1 MRTTSSSLVSLAR
14 TSARVGMLACALALV
29 QASAALPAAA
39 QETTVTSPANLVYA
53 ATDLNLRKGPG
64 QGDAIFATIPYGATL
79 ERREG
84 GLVNDYIPVRY
95 EGIDGW
101 VFALG
106 VVATP
111 ESLPAIDPADAT
123 TDDSLVAYE
132 ALPQRVTISPLM
144 LRTEPSLDA
153 EPLAGM
159 PEGSIVYLTQ
169 EGYENGY
176 ITVDYG
182 GLRGWAYADF
192 LAEPDE

>member
-1 MRTTSSSLVSLAR
+1 MLTPLAFATRAAIRTTLVAS
-14 TSARVGMLACALALV
+14 ALALS
-29 QASAALPAAA
+29 QIASPAPTSA
-39 QETTVTSPANLVYA
+39 QETVSVAPANLVYA

-64 QGDAIFATIPYGATL
+64 ESDVVYTTIPYGAEL

-111 ESLPAIDPADAT
+111 QALPAPAPDDAT
-123 TDDSLVAYE
+123 GDGSFVAFDSSLE
-132 ALPQRVTISPLM
+132 RVTISPLL
-144 LRTEPSLDA
+144 LRTAPSLDA
-153 EPLAGM
+153 ETLTGM
-159 PEGSIVYLTQ
+159 PEGSVVYLTQ

-182 GLRGWAYADF
+182 GLQGWAYADL
-192 LAEPDE
+192 LAAPSA

>member
-1 MRTTSSSLVSLAR
+1 MHPPRASAVRFAARAALLA
-14 TSARVGMLACALALV
+14 SALAFS
-29 QASAALPAAA
+29 QIASLTPTNA
-39 QETTVTSPANLVYA
+39 QETTTAAPANLVYA
-53 ATDLNLRKGPG
+53 ANDLNLRKGPG
-64 QGDAIFATIPYGATL
+64 EGDVIFTTIPFGAEL

-111 ESLPAIDPADAT
+111 QDLPAAAPDEGTGDESFVAFDG
-123 TDDSLVAYE
+123 SLE
-132 ALPQRVTISPLM
+132 RVTISPLM
-144 LRTEPSLDA
+144 LRAEPSLDA
-153 EPLAGM
+153 ETLTGM
-159 PEGSIVYLTQ
+159 PEGSVVYLTQ

-182 GLRGWAYADF
+182 GLQGWAYADF
-192 LAEPDE
+192 LAEPGT

>member
-1 MRTTSSSLVSLAR
+1 MRTPVTSIGSAAARAALLASALAFSQAASLAP
-14 TSARVGMLACALALV
+14 TS
-29 QASAALPAAA
+29 A
-39 QETTVTSPANLVYA
+39 QETVNVMPANLVYA

-64 QGDAIFATIPYGATL
+64 ETDVIFATIPYGTEL

-95 EGIDGW
+95 DGIDGW

-111 ESLPAIDPADAT
+111 QALPAPAPREDT
-123 TDDSLVAYE
+123 GDDSFVAFDSSLE
-132 ALPQRVTISPLM
+132 RITISSLL
-144 LRTEPSLDA
+144 LRSAPSLDA
-153 EPLAGM
+153 ETLVGM
-159 PEGSIVYLTQ
+159 PEGSVVYLTQ

-182 GLRGWAYADF
+182 GLQGWAYADL
-192 LAEPDE
+192 LAEPSA

>member
-1 MRTTSSSLVSLAR
+1 MRPSRASVVRIAARTTLL
-14 TSARVGMLACALALV
+14 
-29 QASAALPAAA
+29 ASALTFAQLASTLPSTA
-39 QETTVTSPANLVYA
+39 QETVTGAPANLVYA

-64 QGDAIFATIPYGATL
+64 ESDVLFTTIPYGAEL

-111 ESLPAIDPADAT
+111 QSLPAPAPDAASG
-123 TDDSLVAYE
+123 DDSFVAFDSDLE
-132 ALPQRVTISPLM
+132 RVTISPLL
-144 LRTEPSLDA
+144 LRAAPSLDA
-153 EPLAGM
+153 ETLTGM
-159 PEGSIVYLTQ
+159 PEGSVVYLTQ

-176 ITVDYG
+176 ITVDYD
-182 GLRGWAYADF
+182 GLQGWAYADF
-192 LAEPDE
+192 LAEPGA